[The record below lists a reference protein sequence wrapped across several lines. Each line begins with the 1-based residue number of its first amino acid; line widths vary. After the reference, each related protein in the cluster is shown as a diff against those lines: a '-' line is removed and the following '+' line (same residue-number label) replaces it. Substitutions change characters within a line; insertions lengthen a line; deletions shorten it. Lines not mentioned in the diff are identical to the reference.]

1 MTQFEFTVV
10 LDRVP
15 KNDEY
20 DLLFEVGLDDTTP
33 ETRDGRCVLN
43 VNRKAQSLDAA
54 IASVVKDVQQAGF
67 KAVGIEEEDLVSLR
81 TIAQRMGRTY
91 ESVRLLASGK
101 RGPGGFPAPLS
112 GDGWALYSWVKVSEW
127 FHANYGVE
135 PSTTND
141 ERVLAATDH
150 LLRAR
155 ELVGSEEILIL
166 VTLLA
171 IEAVKKEKKQGKDRK
186 KFLV

>member
-15 KNDEY
+15 NDDEY
-20 DLLFEVGLDDTTP
+20 DLFFEAGLDDTTP

-43 VNRKAQSLDAA
+43 VNRKAKSLNAA
-54 IASVVKDVQQAGF
+54 IESVVKDVKKAGF
-67 KAVGIEEEDLVSLR
+67 TAVGIEEEDLVSLR
-81 TIAQRMGRTY
+81 TIAQRMGRSY

-127 FHANYGVE
+127 FHAHYGVE
-135 PSTTND
+135 PNLSDD
-141 ERVLAATDH
+141 ERVLAATDY

-155 ELVGSEEILIL
+155 ELVGSEEILML
-166 VTLLA
+166 VTALA
-171 IEAVKKEKKQGKDRK
+171 TEVAVKGKKQRKERK
-186 KFLV
+186 KLLV